1 MNNLKADEL
10 TFVIYFAWSLLHLT
24 SRVGSAWIKT
34 HWLLSLFTASDEVQ
48 HSYNLNWGA
57 IDLFTTPNEVQYSF
71 QQGAIVCRCVFKRHS
86 MYHIEFTPW
95 TLKAEK
101 LHAIRLHIYQ
111 RQKRLC
117 GYRSIYWN
125 IIYTT
130 FSKFLTQMLKSSS
143 FLLASMLLG
152 PSCTP
157 KKSNNI

>member
-1 MNNLKADEL
+1 MKNLKDDKL

-71 QQGAIVCRCVFKRHS
+71 QQGAILRRCVFKRNS
-86 MYHIEFTPW
+86 MYYIEFTLR

-101 LHAIRLHIYQ
+101 LHTFWLKIYQ
-111 RQKRLC
+111 RQKDSA
-117 GYRSIYWN
+117 GKGQSIEILLKLLTFEEKN
-125 IIYTT
+125 IDWY
-130 FSKFLTQMLKSSS
+130 
-143 FLLASMLLG
+143 
-152 PSCTP
+152 
-157 KKSNNI
+157 KKYKCATLICV